1 MRRIWCGSSAA
12 LPALVGAL
20 LVAAACARAEDRLVV
35 FTAASLEGAAGE
47 LAAGWAAHSGVPVET
62 VLGSTGT
69 LAEQIR
75 RGAPADVFLA
85 ADGAHVDALVEEG
98 LVSPS
103 SRRVFAHGRLALVA
117 RPGLPTPRAL
127 SELAGPPYELLAI
140 AHPDHAPYGRAA
152 RQALAAAGL
161 LPAAQ
166 ARLVRG
172 ENVAQTW
179 QYVRTGNA
187 DAGLVALALLAG
199 QPDEPTLVPSAM
211 HEPILHVAGVVGDSA
226 RAEVAHAFVRWLG
239 SAEARAI
246 LVRHGLEPPTP

>member
-1 MRRIWCGSSAA
+1 MKRGWCGLAA
-12 LPALVGAL
+12 FPGLVGAL
-20 LVAAACARAEDRLVV
+20 LAAAACARAEDRLVV
-35 FTAASLEGAAGE
+35 FTAASLEGAAEE
-47 LAAGWAAHSGVPVET
+47 LAADWTAHSGIPVAS

-75 RGAPADVFLA
+75 HGVPADVFLA
-85 ADGAHVDALVEEG
+85 ADAAHVDALVQEG

-117 RPGLPTPRAL
+117 RPGLPPPREL
-127 SELAGPPYELLAI
+127 SELARPPYELLAI

-161 LPAAQ
+161 LPAAE

-199 QPDEPTLVPSAM
+199 EPGEPKLVPGGM
-211 HEPILHVAGVVGDSA
+211 HEPILHVAGVVGGSA
-226 RAEVAHAFVRWLG
+226 RPEAAHAFARWLG
-239 SAEARAI
+239 SDDARAI
-246 LVRHGLEPPTP
+246 LARHGLEPPAP